1 MSNDSSR
8 AEDRSANHTIPGTCG
23 GHPAGTPKP
32 IILAPEIL
40 FMHTK
45 RLKKRCYKDF
55 ENHLCGF
62 TAICLNF

>member
-1 MSNDSSR
+1 
-8 AEDRSANHTIPGTCG
+8 
-23 GHPAGTPKP
+23 
-32 IILAPEIL
+32 LAPEIL